1 MEDRIALEGTGTL
14 KLADGTL
21 HHYGVPPAGG
31 GGDDGGEDHEG
42 TQPALTGHV
51 YGLDDAFDFDGLD
64 LDDEAGVSM

>member
-21 HHYGVPPAGG
+21 HHYGVPPAAAA
-31 GGDDGGEDHEG
+31 DGAGEDHEG
-42 TQPALTGHV
+42 TPPALTGHV
-51 YGLDDAFDFDGLD
+51 SGLDDAFDFDGLD